1 MAAGSG
7 GVSHRRAAL
16 PRGEHRREVRER
28 GADVVGV
35 LRRRSGARGAE
46 KAVGPEATAVSGQRR
61 VALVPRQLRHALVP
75 QRRQVRLHQRE
86 YVVAVAAAVDPQLR
100 LHAVEHPD
108 GRAAADVV
116 GVERRH
122 RLLEVLLVARAR
134 RHRHHHRLREVAVAT
149 DEQPAAARRL
159 PRRPRRRP
167 RLGLQ
172 RVLAGHR
179 PVVAPRRQIRR
190 RDELL
195 HQVRA
200 LLRALGRREHA
211 LGALAEPRARH
222 ALDRPGGRAA
232 VGPLVAARRQP
243 RLPFGERQRRE
254 RRQRRDGL
262 ADRARRGER
271 GRREEHRGGS
281 THSEVA
287 KEVDRVPNVS
297 VRAPIRTGDPIRTE
311 LIQTSEDFAARSP
324 RPSALLQCNARD
336 REAHNAPN
344 PTQNGQGT
352 RKWQQ
357 KWCAR
362 TARRRFLRPIQPA
375 ACTCAQALRGFK
387 IGRRGPHRCSACLEP
402 RLCLSTHDCSPHCPD
417 ICAHAVRRPHADRSA
432 QRV

>member
-1 MAAGSG
+1 MEVEVEVVAAGCG
-7 GVSHRRAAL
+7 GGAHRRAAL

-35 LRRRSGARGAE
+35 LRRRSGARRAE
-46 KAVGPEATAVSGQRR
+46 KAVGPEAAAVSGQRR

-86 YVVAVAAAVDPQLR
+86 HVVAVAAAVDPQLR
-100 LHAVEHPD
+100 LHAVKHPD
-108 GRAAADVV
+108 GGAAADVV

-134 RHRHHHRLREVAVAT
+134 RDRHHHRLREVAVAAH
-149 DEQPAAARRL
+149 EQPPAARRL

-179 PVVAPRRQIRR
+179 PVVAPRREIRR

-243 RLPFGERQRRE
+243 RLPFCERQRRE

-271 GRREEHRGGS
+271 GRREEHSRRLAWTRSCQRG
-281 THSEVA
+281 
-287 KEVDRVPNVS
+287 
-297 VRAPIRTGDPIRTE
+297 
-311 LIQTSEDFAARSP
+311 
-324 RPSALLQCNARD
+324 
-336 REAHNAPN
+336 
-344 PTQNGQGT
+344 
-352 RKWQQ
+352 
-357 KWCAR
+357 
-362 TARRRFLRPIQPA
+362 
-375 ACTCAQALRGFK
+375 
-387 IGRRGPHRCSACLEP
+387 
-402 RLCLSTHDCSPHCPD
+402 
-417 ICAHAVRRPHADRSA
+417 RSA
-432 QRV
+432 VYPSTMTRSRVTASTTRSSPPVSRQR